1 MHLRVPASSSRLNLR
16 SALLPEDIFGRSLR
30 ASPPPYAAARGRPA
44 ADIRLAAGGEAGA
57 QVAGAGD
64 EDDET
69 DTGDGMP
76 ELLAAHSARVGL
88 LQRERVRSHGRGRQ
102 DPSSRTLPG
111 RCTCRP
117 NPGWSRTP
125 TRCTGRQ
132 LSRWAL
138 GDDAAVRGHDG
149 RTPSG
154 QQ

>member
-1 MHLRVPASSSRLNLR
+1 MHAAAQAPSYQKPSRPPLLNTQFHGFVAARMHLRVPASSSRLNLR

-76 ELLAAHSARVGL
+76 GLLAAPIARAGL
-88 LQRERVRSHGRGRQ
+88 LQRERVRSRGRGRQ
-102 DPSSRTLPG
+102 DPFRTCG
-111 RCTCRP
+111 T
-117 NPGWSRTP
+117 
-125 TRCTGRQ
+125 
-132 LSRWAL
+132 
-138 GDDAAVRGHDG
+138 
-149 RTPSG
+149 
-154 QQ
+154 